1 MRPEHKRLFI
11 AGVVLTVLVGVSVL
25 ALSLR
30 RPEPLYQGR
39 PLSAWAKDLN
49 SPDPAVR
56 SPGRRSFARH
66 AFEAVPILVKSLRTR
81 NWIRELHLKIAPRF
95 SIGLRQKLWPH
106 FRSFYAPMERADA
119 ARGLEAL
126 GPGAEAR
133 IS

>member
-49 SPDPAVR
+49 SPHPAVR
-56 SPGRRSFARH
+56 SQAG
-66 AFEAVPILVKSLRTR
+66 
-81 NWIRELHLKIAPRF
+81 
-95 SIGLRQKLWPH
+95 
-106 FRSFYAPMERADA
+106 
-119 ARGLEAL
+119 EAL
-126 GPGAEAR
+126 R
-133 IS
+133 DMF